1 MINLRSD
8 LLDGNWEQVS
18 MIFEAANWGKRPSRD
33 IQKAFANSTASI
45 YAYDEIRLVGFGR
58 LVSDGVYYGSL
69 YDIIVHP
76 EYQKRGIGT
85 MIVDKL
91 ISYCSSLLFLTLTAT
106 PGKSTFY
113 EKLGFKKQ
121 NSGMLLPR
129 NDKQQN
135 LYCE

>member
-8 LLDGNWEQVS
+8 LLDDNWEQVS
-18 MIFEAANWGKRPSRD
+18 RIFEAVKWGKRSSGD
-33 IQKAFANSTASI
+33 IQEAFANSTASI
-45 YAYDEIRLVGFGR
+45 YAYDGIRLVGFGR

-76 EYQKRGIGT
+76 EYQKQGIGT

-91 ISYCSSLLFLTLTAT
+91 ISSCSSFLFLTLTAT

-113 EKLGFKKQ
+113 DKLGFK
-121 NSGMLLPR
+121 P
-129 NDKQQN
+129 
-135 LYCE
+135 YCS